1 MKKLILISAFIFF
14 SSSWTMAQSSPS
26 PPSGMSEI
34 QAYSIFYENYKNDS
48 YESALQFGRWIWKAM
63 PETIEGYSKFDLKN
77 NLKRLIKVYGTLA
90 TEAQDPSLG
99 QAYTDTALTIF
110 QKISEKYGSNLDT
123 YNWSLRKGRFY
134 QSHSDYVE
142 NAPAKAI
149 AEYKKAFELK
159 PEQFTKSGDGYY
171 IQSLLQSLVNDGQK
185 DEALAIIKKT
195 ESYAPD
201 KVKGYYDQVRN
212 QLFDS
217 PEERITYLEGKL
229 KDNPKN
235 TELLTQLRDLYER
248 QGNNQ
253 KINELSKKLY
263 ELDPSY
269 ENSLALGES
278 AQSDAN
284 YDEAIKY
291 FKEALDKAENADQK
305 AAIALNI
312 SDAYLNKGQ
321 LQSARQFARTA
332 ANNDGSSG
340 KPYIQIADV
349 YAQAVS
355 ECTNNRKMEVED
367 RVVYWL
373 VLDYLSR
380 AKRTDSSVSNEV
392 DRKVQAY
399 APVTPSTEQQFFKNW
414 KEGQTLEV
422 NGSLNSCYSWINES
436 TTVRR

>member
-1 MKKLILISAFIFF
+1 MKKLLLISAFIFF
-14 SSSWTMAQSSPS
+14 SSSWTMAQSSPA

-77 NLKRLIKVYGTLA
+77 NLKRLINVYGNLA
-90 TEAQDPSLG
+90 TEAQDPSVG

-110 QKISEKYGSNLDT
+110 QKVSEKYGSDMDT

-134 QSHSDYVE
+134 QNHSDYVE
-142 NAPAKAI
+142 NAPAKAST
-149 AEYKKAFELK
+149 EYKKAFDLQ
-159 PEQFTKSGDGYY
+159 PEKFTKSGDGYY

-201 KVKGYYDQVRN
+201 KVKGYYDKVRN

-229 KDNPKN
+229 KDDPKN
-235 TELLTQLRDLYER
+235 VEVLTQLRDLYER

-253 KINELSKKLY
+253 KFNELSKKLY
-263 ELDPSY
+263 QIEPSF

-291 FKEALDKAENADQK
+291 FKEALDKAEDAEQK
-305 AAIALNI
+305 VEISLNI
-312 SDAYLNKGQ
+312 SDAYLNKGE

-332 ANNDGSSG
+332 ADNDGSSG
-340 KPYIQIADV
+340 APYIQIADV

-355 ECTNNRKMEVED
+355 QCTDNRKMEVED

-380 AKRTDSSVSNEV
+380 AKNVDSSVSNQA
-392 DRKVQAY
+392 DRKIEAY

-414 KEGQTLEV
+414 KEGQTLQV

>member
-1 MKKLILISAFIFF
+1 MKKLLLISAFIFF
-14 SSSWTMAQSSPS
+14 SSSWTMAQSSPE

-48 YESALQFGRWIWKAM
+48 YDGALQFGRWIWKAM
-63 PETIEGYSKFDLKN
+63 PETIEGYSKFDLKM
-77 NLKRLIKVYGTLA
+77 NLKRLIKVYGTLS
-90 TEAQDPSLG
+90 TDAQDPALG

-110 QKISEKYGSNLDT
+110 QKISDKYGDNLDT
-123 YNWSLRKGRFY
+123 YQWSLRLGRFY
-134 QSHSDYVE
+134 QNHSDYVE
-142 NAPAKAI
+142 NAPAKAS
-149 AEYKKAFELK
+149 AEYKKAFDLK
-159 PEQFTKSGDGYY
+159 PEEFTKAGEGYY
-171 IQSLLQSLVNDGQK
+171 IQSMLQSLVNDGQK
-185 DEALAIIKKT
+185 DEALAVIKQT
-195 ESYAPD
+195 ESYAPE

-229 KDNPKN
+229 ADDPENV
-235 TELLTQLRDLYER
+235 ELLTQLRDLYER
-248 QGNNQ
+248 QANNQ
-253 KINELSKKLY
+253 KVNELSKKLY
-263 ELDPSY
+263 EIDPSY
-269 ENSLALGES
+269 ENSLALGET
-278 AQSDAN
+278 AMSDAN
-284 YDEAIKY
+284 YNEAIKY
-291 FKEALDKAENADQK
+291 FKEALGKTEKADQK

-312 SDAYLNKGQ
+312 SNAYLNKEQ
-321 LQSARQFARTA
+321 LQSARQYARTA
-332 ANNDGSSG
+332 SNNDDSWG
-340 KPYIQIADV
+340 KPYIQIADI

-355 ECTNNRKMEVED
+355 QCSNNREMETED

-380 AKRTDSSVSNEV
+380 AKRIDSSVANEV

-414 KEGQTLEV
+414 KEGQTLQV